1 MRLLIFAA
9 VFISVL
15 FHGGPAFAYLDP
27 GTGSMLLQLILGGI
41 AGVLIVARL
50 YWSRLKRLLFSSRS
64 SQKTVP
70 DPPDPRNNDEA
81 R

>member
-15 FHGGPAFAYLDP
+15 CHGGPAFAYLDP
-27 GTGSMLLQLILGGI
+27 GTGSMLLQLLLGGI
-41 AGVLIVARL
+41 AGVLIAARL
-50 YWSRLKRLLFSSRS
+50 YWSRLKRLLFWRKS
-64 SQKTVP
+64 SQKTAP

>member
-15 FHGGPAFAYLDP
+15 SLGTHAFAYLDP
-27 GTGSMLLQLILGGI
+27 GTGSMLLQLVLGGI

-50 YWSRLKRLLFSSRS
+50 YWLRLKRLLFSSRS

-70 DPPDPRNNDEA
+70 DPPDPRNDDEA

>member
-50 YWSRLKRLLFSSRS
+50 YWSRLKRLLFSRRS

>member
-15 FHGGPAFAYLDP
+15 CQGGQAFAYLDP
-27 GTGSMLLQLILGGI
+27 GTGSMLLQLVLGGV
-41 AGVLIVARL
+41 AGVLIAARL
-50 YWSRLKRLLFSSRS
+50 YWSRLKRLLFPNRASK
-64 SQKTVP
+64 KTAP
-70 DPPDPRNNDEA
+70 SPRNNDEA